1 MHIMDNK
8 QAHTVYHLSDII
20 VPGLSGTDSDPSV
33 SSGEALGVAT
43 DGLLSSAEDALLQG
57 SIDVFTQVASLTLS
71 LLRADDSSMDT
82 SDNSTDDGSSSSAS
96 GGGGSLSPS
105 SSTSTA
111 TVAAETGQRVR
122 EGLFNLTR
130 ALAATL
136 ATTGSQTTSQLV
148 VSLVSSTCSEPTQLN
163 HAVRLGSLGL
173 LSTCFYLSSL
183 SLLSLI
189 ALIAHMLYLFIHML
203 VQ

>member
-71 LLRADDSSMDT
+71 LLRADDSMGA
-82 SDNSTDDGSSSSAS
+82 SDNSTDGGSSSSAS